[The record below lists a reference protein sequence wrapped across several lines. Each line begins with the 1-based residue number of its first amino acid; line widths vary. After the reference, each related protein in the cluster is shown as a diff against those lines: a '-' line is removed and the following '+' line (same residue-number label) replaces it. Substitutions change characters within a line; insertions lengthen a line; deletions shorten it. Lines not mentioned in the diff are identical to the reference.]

1 MGYDVL
7 TPDPVSEDEITTGR
21 NAMVRLFSPESF
33 RDYITSDPITRN
45 NFKHNGTVVLQPSSC
60 YLEITAINDSW
71 QLTLTHPYDQEGRFT
86 YISRGCVLEV
96 PCKVAREQENEE
108 QLFRIFEVRDSF
120 GQLEALAYPIAME
133 SSYETPIYYHE
144 WIKVTAKQF
153 ADSLSSINS
162 KYKVTTDWL
171 MKNDLQEQIN
181 EVNDRL
187 RQLQVGG
194 NVNLL
199 KRPEIDAQLLVD
211 AGWTEAGTG
220 IATVYSSTFS
230 NEQETKFYNFTPI
243 VDDPVTGEF
252 KTVFGPAR
260 LTRYAEAVI
269 AGSRQDDYACQIGG
283 PFNSLDAAL
292 DAADEIHELHDELH
306 DLTKN
311 HPNVLRS
318 IYASET
324 NLQGLIQG
332 DSDFTF
338 VGAFNTEVAYDNF
351 TYIVNRKLG
360 DKNSAKL
367 NKVFYAVNMA
377 GIEITENTN
386 DLITRI
392 YPMSAEGI
400 RYTDAAGNYSYVNSS
415 LIEEYPIVYARV
427 IKYDGIKEFEEH
439 SAEDRVPQTALQK
452 LTQDCKA
459 KVKARVRTLSRKYL
473 ERARQGLWDHT
484 QYIKHKFVDD
494 GNQAYLTRFS
504 WLDDGKGFYYGDGKS
519 HYLKNAWVEDAPNKH
534 YWVND
539 KGYWDPGYDDTS
551 NIWEWYT
558 DSKGRRYG
566 KQGPGGNSVY
576 CKHQWIRCK
585 DPDKPAQHKWCWF
598 NNEGYYVKD
607 TDSADAQEPIRYSN
621 PHGGSEKYDERKD
634 RFALPYGYIFY
645 SYTDA
650 IEYLKDMALIDI
662 SKEYDS
668 LEMRVDAS
676 TDVNELSPSE
686 MRTAKQEIWDL
697 FADAIQQGFKWCETT
712 DIAEWDWREI
722 TPSDENGEKNWLGD
736 YKWHEEYVD
745 AQRKIV
751 PKAQSVGTLW
761 WYGVLEKKQE
771 NGKEVKV
778 YHCIRDGWVEE
789 SRSKHYYCDSSG
801 WWDSAKDDTSEWAW
815 QVSENKDWYGSTT
828 VAGKYAKNQYI
839 YDTQAGKWYWL
850 DSNGYWTLENS
861 RWKFGNKSNTDF
873 INLAWKKVG
882 NVYWWFDRDGFLD
895 PYLAYCD
902 EFTWR
907 TDDDD
912 SDDSNDDT
920 STTKKYY
927 YGDEDNHIL
936 RNCWVEDSNSVHKL
950 LDEDGYYYETS
961 ESDSSSTTTDTT
973 DEDTSGEDSSDD
985 SEDDDDEPDTSS
997 KDDRTGV
1004 TYDNEP
1010 WSWHADDDPNGGTRY
1025 WYGRYYQDY
1034 KGVED
1039 TSKKQYYARDQWMYV
1054 SENKAWYKF
1063 DDNGWCT
1070 AAWVSKETWEWH
1082 KDDNG
1087 WWYGDGQ
1094 GGESTYFRGQ
1104 WAKIDNKWYFF
1115 DVNGYADP
1123 NTDDFESS
1131 KTESNVSATL
1141 ETNRDGINRVY
1152 DDAGVGSATTTSDYN
1167 EKREG
1172 VQAWITK
1179 AFIEEIKS
1187 LVNEQHKRL
1196 KDDLNARLKEQA
1208 LKDVELYAHP
1218 TLTIEVD
1225 MALLDK
1231 MDGYEQYAFLHDLYL
1246 GDYVKIYYPQYGYK
1260 SMLDER
1266 VVGLTYDCLE
1276 QKISKLTLGSPKNVI
1291 YRRTAALTANTGV
1304 IVEGS
1309 DTDVLETGYE
1319 SGEGTRYA
1327 EASRRVQYIEG

>member
-7 TPDPVSEDEITTGR
+7 TPVGPIVPEEEITTLDP
-21 NAMVRLFSPESF
+21 NAMVRLFTPEDF
-33 RDYITSDPITRN
+33 RDFMGGTPIKTADFTS
-45 NFKHNGTVVLQPSSC
+45 NGTIVLQPSSC
-60 YLEITAINDSW
+60 YLEITGINDSW
-71 QLTLTHPYDQEGRFT
+71 QLTLTHPYDEDGKFT
-86 YISRGCVLEV
+86 YIERGCVLAV
-96 PCKVAREQENEE
+96 PCKVAREQESEV

-144 WIKVTAKQF
+144 WIKVTAKQL
-153 ADSLSSINS
+153 AESLSSINS
-162 KYKVTTDWL
+162 KYKVTT
-171 MKNDLQEQIN
+171 NI
-181 EVNDRL
+181 
-187 RQLQVGG
+187 
-194 NVNLL
+194 
-199 KRPEIDAQLLVD
+199 
-211 AGWTEAGTG
+211 
-220 IATVYSSTFS
+220 ST
-230 NEQETKFYNFTPI
+230 NAI
-243 VDDPVTGEF
+243 
-252 KTVFGPAR
+252 
-260 LTRYAEAVI
+260 
-269 AGSRQDDYACQIGG
+269 
-283 PFNSLDAAL
+283 
-292 DAADEIHELHDELH
+292 
-306 DLTKN
+306 
-311 HPNVLRS
+311 RS

-324 NLQGLIQG
+324 NLQGVIQG
-332 DSDFTF
+332 DSDYTF
-338 VGAFNTEVAYDNF
+338 VGAFSAEVVYDNF
-351 TYIVNRKLG
+351 TYILNRPIGK
-360 DKNSAKL
+360 KNSADT

-459 KVKARVRTLSRKYL
+459 KVKAKVRTLSRKYL
-473 ERARQGLWDHT
+473 ERARQGLWDHS
-484 QYIKHKFVDD
+484 QYIKYKFVDD

-534 YWVND
+534 YWVNEQ
-539 KGYWDPGYDDTS
+539 GYWDPGYDDTS

-558 DSKGRRYG
+558 DSKGRWYG

-607 TDSADAQEPIRYSN
+607 TDSADAQEPIKYTN

-745 AQRKIV
+745 ANRKIV

-801 WWDSAKDDTSEWAW
+801 WWDPAKDDTSEWAW

-850 DSNGYWTLENS
+850 DSNGYWILENS
-861 RWKFGNKSNTDF
+861 RWKFGNKANTDF

-882 NVYWWFDRDGFLD
+882 NVYWWFDKDGFLD

-907 TDDDD
+907 TDDED

-950 LDEDGYYYETS
+950 LDEDGYYYETT
-961 ESDSSSTTTDTT
+961 ESDSSSTTTDTTDTT

-1010 WSWHADDDPNGGTRY
+1010 WSWHADEDPNGGTRY

-1034 KGVED
+1034 KGIED

-1187 LVNEQHKRL
+1187 VVNEQHKRL

-1208 LKDVELYAHP
+1208 LKDVELYAYP

-1260 SMLDER
+1260 SVLDER

>member
-7 TPDPVSEDEITTGR
+7 TPDGPIVPEEEITTLDP
-21 NAMVRLFSPESF
+21 NAMVRLFTPENF
-33 RDYITSDPITRN
+33 RDFMGGTPIKTADFTS
-45 NFKHNGTVVLQPSSC
+45 NGTIVLQPSSC
-60 YLEITAINDSW
+60 YLEITGINDSW
-71 QLTLTHPYDQEGRFT
+71 QLTLTHPYDEDGKFT
-86 YISRGCVLEV
+86 YIERGCVLAV
-96 PCKVAREQENEE
+96 PCKVAREQESEV

-144 WIKVTAKQF
+144 WIKVTAKQL
-153 ADSLSSINS
+153 AESLSSINS
-162 KYKVTTDWL
+162 KYKVTT
-171 MKNDLQEQIN
+171 NI
-181 EVNDRL
+181 
-187 RQLQVGG
+187 
-194 NVNLL
+194 
-199 KRPEIDAQLLVD
+199 
-211 AGWTEAGTG
+211 
-220 IATVYSSTFS
+220 ST
-230 NEQETKFYNFTPI
+230 NAI
-243 VDDPVTGEF
+243 
-252 KTVFGPAR
+252 
-260 LTRYAEAVI
+260 
-269 AGSRQDDYACQIGG
+269 
-283 PFNSLDAAL
+283 
-292 DAADEIHELHDELH
+292 
-306 DLTKN
+306 
-311 HPNVLRS
+311 RS

-324 NLQGLIQG
+324 NLQGVIQG
-332 DSDFTF
+332 DSDYTF
-338 VGAFNTEVAYDNF
+338 VGAFNAEVVYDNF
-351 TYIVNRKLG
+351 TYILNRPIG
-360 DKNSAKL
+360 NKNSADM

-400 RYTDAAGNYSYVNSS
+400 RYTDAGGNYSYVDSS
-415 LIEEYPIVYARV
+415 IIDEYPIVYARV

-459 KVKARVRTLSRKYL
+459 RVKAKVRTLSRKYL
-473 ERARQGLWDHT
+473 ERARLGKWDHT

-494 GNQAYLTRFS
+494 GNQAYLTKFS

-534 YWVND
+534 YWVNEQ
-539 KGYWDPGYDDTS
+539 GYWDPGYDDTT
-551 NIWEWYT
+551 NVWEWYT
-558 DSKGRRYG
+558 DNKGRWYG

-607 TDSADAQEPIRYSN
+607 TDSADAQEPIKYTN

-634 RFALPYGYIFY
+634 RFCLPYGYIFY

-662 SKEYDS
+662 SKEYET

-686 MRTAKQEIWDL
+686 MRTAKQEVWDL

-722 TPSDENGEKNWLGD
+722 TNSDESGEKNWLND
-736 YKWHEEYVD
+736 YKWHEEYVN

-771 NGKEVKV
+771 NGQEVKV
-778 YHCIRDGWVEE
+778 YHCIKDGWVEE
-789 SRSKHYYCDSSG
+789 SRSKHYYCDEDG
-801 WWDSAKDDTSEWAW
+801 WWDPEKDDTSEWAW

-828 VAGKYAKNQYI
+828 VSGRYAKNQYI

-850 DSNGYWTLENS
+850 DDSGYWTLENS
-861 RWKFGNKSNTDF
+861 RWKFGNKANTDF

-882 NVYWWFDRDGFLD
+882 NVYWWFDENGFLD

-902 EFTWR
+902 EFAWR
-907 TDDDD
+907 TDDDED
-912 SDDSNDDT
+912 TDESGDT

-927 YGDEDNHIL
+927 YGDKENHIL
-936 RNCWVEDSNSVHKL
+936 RNCWVEDSASVHKL
-950 LDEDGYYYETS
+950 LDSEGYYYEES
-961 ESDSSSTTTDTT
+961 ESDSTSTTTDTT

-985 SEDDDDEPDTSS
+985 SEDEDEPDTSS

-1034 KGVED
+1034 KGIED

-1054 SENKAWYKF
+1054 NENKAWYKF
-1063 DDNGWCT
+1063 DEYGWCV

-1082 KDDNG
+1082 KNDNG

-1152 DDAGVGSATTTSDYN
+1152 DDAGVGSATSMSDYN

-1179 AFIEEIKS
+1179 AFIDEIKNV
-1187 LVNEQHKRL
+1187 VNEQHKRL
-1196 KDDLNARLKEQA
+1196 KDDLNKRLKEQA
-1208 LKDVELYAHP
+1208 LNDVELCSYP

-1246 GDYVKIYYPQYGYK
+1246 GDYVRINYPQYGYK
-1260 SMLDER
+1260 SIMDQR

-1319 SGEGTRYA
+1319 TGEGTRYA